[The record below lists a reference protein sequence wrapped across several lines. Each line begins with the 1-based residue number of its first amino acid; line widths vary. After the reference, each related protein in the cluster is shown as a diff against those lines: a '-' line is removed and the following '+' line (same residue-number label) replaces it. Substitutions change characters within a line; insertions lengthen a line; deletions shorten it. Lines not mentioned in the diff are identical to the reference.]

1 MPGTLRPGTSS
12 EAVTVGDRY
21 TPATIPANRRGPE
34 RPQLVTT
41 TNNET

>member
-21 TPATIPANRRGPE
+21 TPATILNRPA
-34 RPQLVTT
+34 RPCEAPVGTN